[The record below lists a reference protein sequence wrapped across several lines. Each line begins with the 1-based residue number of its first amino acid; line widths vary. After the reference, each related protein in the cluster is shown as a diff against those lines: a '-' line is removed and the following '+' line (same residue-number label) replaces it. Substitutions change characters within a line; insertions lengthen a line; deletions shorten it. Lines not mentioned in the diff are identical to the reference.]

1 MRDPKLLLLALLSV
15 CLVATW
21 VYHLYDKTLYSQRLI
36 EKIPVR
42 DSAAIATAI
51 SDSLQQIYSASLV
64 KLDSG
69 KLTADL
75 MNEKLRSRVEELNR
89 FKAEVSTILKNRNA
103 TKKDLEKARSNINQ
117 MKILLAEMQDE
128 NKGLETEKYRL
139 QTTLDQLSNEMVY
152 LQTSMEKLDRE
163 NKELAQTVSMASVF
177 VISDLVFKVVNVK
190 RNKKETATSQ
200 VTKADKMI
208 IHFFVKNHILHLP
221 STDVYL
227 VVTDPSGLVVQ
238 NPVWNSGNFSTSKY
252 GKLAFTI
259 RDHFNYEKGSSKNI
273 VYTLAPAKFIQGEY
287 KLQVFHNGVEIG
299 KAIQQLQ

>member
-259 RDHFNYEKGSSKNI
+259 
-273 VYTLAPAKFIQGEY
+273 
-287 KLQVFHNGVEIG
+287 
-299 KAIQQLQ
+299 

>member
-1 MRDPKLLLLALLSV
+1 MRDPKLLLLALLSI

-299 KAIQQLQ
+299 KAIQLLQ